1 MQNLLA
7 VYLIDKVEPFA
18 KWITIAIFSLALISI
33 IVSIFVDKSFTIKLL
48 KIEGLCLLLYS
59 LVLGIFLLS
68 LEISKKYDTAYLED
82 NSVNLQII
90 KLVFVP
96 LVVTLSFALIT
107 AVVLLIVKNAKA
119 KKLLGIILG
128 SVFGVLAIVSLT
140 TIFIYYSKNISND
153 GYYSEKLNNVGL
165 YVGAVA
171 LVAIVIVCAFVFGR
185 KDKKGFNTRAIA
197 FAGITIAISFV
208 LSYIKLWEMP
218 QGGSITLVSMLP
230 IMIFAYVYGCKK
242 GVLVGAIYGL
252 LQAIQDPFIIHPAQF
267 ILDYPLAFSMVGF
280 VGLLKDFNFL
290 NNLPQIKFAIGGVIC
305 GLLRYVSHVLSGVF
319 AFGAYAPSGQSVLTY
334 SLIYNTFVFVDISL
348 VIIVGVLVFS
358 SRAFKKVIED
368 KQQEISAENQ

>member
-82 NSVNLQII
+82 NWVNLQII

-107 AVVLLIVKNAKA
+107 AVVLVIVKNAKA
-119 KKLLGIILG
+119 KKLLSIILG
-128 SVFGVLAIVSLT
+128 SVFGVMVIISLT

-171 LVAIVIVCAFVFGR
+171 LVAIVIICAFVFGR

-242 GVLVGAIYGL
+242 GVLVGAVYGL

-368 KQQEISAENQ
+368 KQQEISAEN

>member
-59 LVLGIFLLS
+59 LLLGIFLLS

-82 NSVNLQII
+82 NWVNLQII

-96 LVVTLSFALIT
+96 LVITLSFALIT
-107 AVVLLIVKNAKA
+107 AVLLVIVKNAKA
-119 KKLLGIILG
+119 KKLLSIILG
-128 SVFGVLAIVSLT
+128 SVFGVMVIISLT
-140 TIFIYYSKNISND
+140 TISIYYSKNISND

-171 LVAIVIVCAFVFGR
+171 LVAIVIVCAFMFGR

-290 NNLPQIKFAIGGVIC
+290 NNLQQIKFAIGGVIC
-305 GLLRYVSHVLSGVF
+305 GLLRYISHVLSGVF

-368 KQQEISAENQ
+368 KQQEISAEN